1 MSHVTV
7 GRVGPPPP
15 VPFTVIDEAIH
26 LLDVATAPWS
36 IQLEVRVRGH
46 LDEVRLR
53 AAVAEAVRRH
63 PMARARKLPSR
74 LRAHVDN
81 WAITP
86 GAAIDPLRV
95 VDCPDDDS
103 VAATREE
110 LQGISVPLTESP
122 PLRVVLA
129 RTPRGDFVM
138 LNVNHAAM
146 DGFGVLRVLRSI
158 ARAYTG
164 AADPIPSM
172 DFERTRNLTSQLAT
186 RPLSIRIRRQL
197 ALASRLR
204 DLVAPPARVAAEG
217 VADEAGYGFVHFRL
231 SESQTDALI
240 EGAAGRTEGSP
251 GARATVN
258 DALLAALHMAI
269 ADWNARHRVS
279 CRRIG
284 VLVPANLRPQEWREE
299 MVGNFSLPARIETTR
314 HNRATAQRTLEA
326 IATQTRRKK
335 QVGMGTAFIQLL
347 GQTRLIPLWAK
358 RALVLALPLTG
369 NRLVDTAMLSNIGRL
384 DDLPSFEDGSG
395 AGAVEE
401 LWFSPPADAA
411 RAHHRRRHRS
421 GTAPPGAPLP
431 LPHVRPDCGHVV
443 RRFVPPQTAGLQ
455 RRRRGERPESQRTSE
470 ESRAGRLTP
479 EGTRASGRPP
489 VGRPAGVPR
498 DPTTAGLRPRHFLR
512 PARGGTSPGW
522 RRGTGSR

>member
-7 GRVGPPPP
+7 GRVGPPSP

-36 IQLEVRVRGH
+36 IQLEVRVHGH
-46 LDEVRLR
+46 LDEGRLR
-53 AAVAEAVRRH
+53 GAIVEALRRH

-81 WAITP
+81 WAITSAP
-86 GAAIDPLRV
+86 AIDPLRV
-95 VDCPDDDS
+95 VDCPDDAL

-110 LQGISVPLTESP
+110 LQGMSVPLTESP

-129 RTPRGDFVM
+129 RTPGGDLVM

-146 DGFGVLRVLRSI
+146 DGFGVLRLLRSI

-164 AADPIPSM
+164 AEDPIPSL
-172 DFERTRNLTSQLAT
+172 DFERTRDLTNQLAA
-186 RPLSIRIRRQL
+186 RPLSMRIRRQL
-197 ALASRLR
+197 ALATRIR
-204 DLVAPPARVAAEG
+204 DLVAPPARVAADG
-217 VADEAGYGFVHFRL
+217 RADEAGYGFVHFRL

-240 EGAAGRTEGSP
+240 QGLAGTAVAP
-251 GARATVN
+251 ATVN
-258 DALLAALHMAI
+258 DVLLAALHLAI
-269 ADWNARHRVS
+269 ADWNTQHRVS

-284 VLVPANLRPQEWREE
+284 VLVPANLRPREWREE

-314 HNRATAQRTLEA
+314 RNRTTAQGTLKA

-347 GQTRLIPLWAK
+347 GQTRLVPLWAK

-384 DDLPSFEDGSG
+384 EDPPSFDDGSG

-401 LWFSPPADAA
+401 LWFSPPARMPLGLTIGAATVVGRLHLVLRYRYRMFNQAAATNFADLYLRKLQAFTGVVAVNSLAVDAA
-411 RAHHRRRHRS
+411 
-421 GTAPPGAPLP
+421 
-431 LPHVRPDCGHVV
+431 
-443 RRFVPPQTAGLQ
+443 
-455 RRRRGERPESQRTSE
+455 
-470 ESRAGRLTP
+470 LTK
-479 EGTRASGRPP
+479 P
-489 VGRPAGVPR
+489 VQA
-498 DPTTAGLRPRHFLR
+498 A
-512 PARGGTSPGW
+512 
-522 RRGTGSR
+522 

>member
-36 IQLEVRVRGH
+36 IQLEVRVHGH
-46 LDEVRLR
+46 LDEDRLR
-53 AAVAEAVRRH
+53 AAIGEALRRH

-81 WAITP
+81 WAITSGP
-86 GAAIDPLRV
+86 AIDPLRV
-95 VDCPDDDS
+95 VDCPDDEL

-110 LQGISVPLTESP
+110 LQGMSVPLTESP

-129 RTPRGDFVM
+129 RTPGSDFVM

-146 DGFGVLRVLRSI
+146 DGFGVLRLLRSI

-164 AADPIPSM
+164 ADDPIPSL
-172 DFERTRNLTSQLAT
+172 DFERTRDLTNQLAA
-186 RPLSIRIRRQL
+186 RPLSMRIRRQL
-197 ALASRLR
+197 ALATRMR
-204 DLVAPPARVAAEG
+204 DLVAPPARVAPDG
-217 VADEAGYGFVHFRL
+217 GADQAGYGFVHFRL
-231 SESQTDALI
+231 SESQTEALMQSLA
-240 EGAAGRTEGSP
+240 GPAARSAAGP
-251 GARATVN
+251 TVN
-258 DALLAALHMAI
+258 DVLLAALHLAI
-269 ADWNARHRVS
+269 ADWNTQHRVS

-284 VLVPANLRPQEWREE
+284 VLVPANLRPREWREE

-314 HNRATAQRTLEA
+314 RNRTTAQRTLKA

-384 DDLPSFEDGSG
+384 EGLPSFEETSGPSFDDGSG
-395 AGAVEE
+395 TGAVEE
-401 LWFSPPADAA
+401 LWFSPPARMPLGLTIGAA
-411 RAHHRRRHRS
+411 
-421 GTAPPGAPLP
+421 T
-431 LPHVRPDCGHVV
+431 VV
-443 RRFVPPQTAGLQ
+443 GRLHLVLRYRYRMFDQTAATNFADLYLRKLQAFSGAVAVGGL
-455 RRRRGERPESQRTSE
+455 
-470 ESRAGRLTP
+470 A
-479 EGTRASGRPP
+479 AD
-489 VGRPAGVPR
+489 VPR
-498 DPTTAGLRPRHFLR
+498 TDPVQA
-512 PARGGTSPGW
+512 A
-522 RRGTGSR
+522 